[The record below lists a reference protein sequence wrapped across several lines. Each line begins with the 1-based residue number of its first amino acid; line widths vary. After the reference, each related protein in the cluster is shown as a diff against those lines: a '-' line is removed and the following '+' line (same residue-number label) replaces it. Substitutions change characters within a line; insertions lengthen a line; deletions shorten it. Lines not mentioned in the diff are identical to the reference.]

1 MDAPFALTCAH
12 PLLTPSPGRH
22 QVVVVAISI
31 IFMGEAKSWL
41 AIAGLTIAISGG
53 AWYGLVQRGIAS
65 RRKMVQAAEAAPADD
80 GRSRTSGSGSQAN
93 SK

>member
-31 IFMGEAKSWL
+31 IFMGEAKSGL
-41 AIAGLTIAISGG
+41 AILGLTIAISGG

-65 RRKMVQAAEAAPADD
+65 RRKTVQAAEAAPADD
-80 GRSRTSGSGSQAN
+80 GRSRTSGSGSQA